1 MNIYSLCVVLVW
13 TVLKLTNTHVAEI
26 NKLTVWLYQKNEDKF
41 RGSVKAST
49 PVKFKKFV
57 V

>member
-26 NKLTVWLYQKNEDKF
+26 NKLTVWLYQKNEDKI